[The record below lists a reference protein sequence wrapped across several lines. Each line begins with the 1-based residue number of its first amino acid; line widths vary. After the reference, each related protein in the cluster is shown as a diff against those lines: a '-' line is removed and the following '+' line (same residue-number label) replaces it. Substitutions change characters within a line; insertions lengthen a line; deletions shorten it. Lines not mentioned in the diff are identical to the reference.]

1 MESIRREVVK
11 GMERGDIEDS
21 RLDDRIK
28 SFGQMMRD
36 AMSQLSRE
44 IDAVTSANK
53 RRRDELQR
61 VAAEAL
67 RNFARRVDT
76 QIEVHRRID
85 RLERYVVKS
94 LSEREAVEASK
105 DLYSLATRVASLQ
118 DRLIDHFKRNKESSP
133 TTTSTFSK
141 ETTNEPSPRRRM
153 KELDIEKKIKSL
165 ENRLERIRRQVMES
179 NEQTLEISNSALLKK
194 VTTSALLFFKKTY
207 LFSLL

>member
-179 NEQTLEISNSALLKK
+179 NEQTLEILNSALVMRKK
-194 VTTSALLFFKKTY
+194 
-207 LFSLL
+207 

>member
-165 ENRLERIRRQVMES
+165 ENRLERIHRQVMES
-179 NEQTLEISNSALLKK
+179 NEQTLEILNSALVMRKK
-194 VTTSALLFFKKTY
+194 
-207 LFSLL
+207 